1 MGRPEKL
8 DLIPAFLDAS
18 VTTPTISVAA
28 RRVGLSPDSV
38 YRYLVRSRLGDEKL
52 QNILWHNVEAPFHV
66 HLQQNVPALI
76 ALSIR
81 QSAMDRALNGCEVP
95 VFYQGVRMTER
106 VKRPGFADCDDDD
119 IELILGKEHIDEA
132 YEVQPTMQ
140 HLKPS
145 DALTLRMLEAYDKRF
160 RSHQEISVSYG
171 GVLRLERPEEQTN
184 KTIEHKKVFEEDA
197 DDTEQK
203 GAHLALARPAKSSEE
218 MNKWEAAGEF
228 NSQPVRFVNAKG
240 ETTVLQSEPKTG
252 VNLAN
257 NPRAYMADTL
267 QKPGRPVPSDPGKPR
282 PVQPLDSAGLGR
294 GRPPDGGFK
303 VI

>member
-81 QSAMDRALNGCEVP
+81 QSAMDRALNGTEVP

-106 VKRPGFADCDDDD
+106 VKKQEFADIPDDELWMYGSDDD
-119 IELILGKEHIDEA
+119 I
-132 YEVQPTMQ
+132 YEVRPTMQ

-171 GVLRLERPEEQTN
+171 GVLRLERPDERTT
-184 KTIEHKKVFEEDA
+184 KTIDATPQVFEEDA
-197 DDTEQK
+197 GEAEQQ
-203 GAHLALARPAKSSEE
+203 GAQLALARPAKSSEE
-218 MNKWEAAGEF
+218 MDKWAQQGEF
-228 NSQPVRFVNAKG
+228 DSQAVRFVNSKG

-252 VNLAN
+252 VNLAAH
-257 NPRAYMADTL
+257 PRAYMADTGRA
-267 QKPGRPVPSDPGKPR
+267 PGRPVPHDPGKPR
-282 PVQPLDSAGLGR
+282 PTQPLDAAGIGR
-294 GRPPDGGFK
+294 GRVPDGGFK
-303 VI
+303 VA